1 MGSTCRLPHFAVP
14 AAARQAGAAS
24 IGIHRASSCSAGL
37 GAGERW
43 AGGRIE
49 FVDGDDEEAA
59 PPAAVT
65 PDAVE
70 PPPSGPALDASAATP
85 AAEVAAARPPLGAAA
100 AGAMRRR
107 ASAAAVDG
115 AAALAG
121 AKWKKLAGRALAE
134 VRERCGSWA
143 AVRCAFCFCALR
155 LLGCLV
161 VTVLVVARAQDQR
174 GLAPCDHGMD
184 LHRHS
189 LCWAGCALHSRKGC
203 CSCAAG
209 ANTGAAPEDAAA
221 AGGCCAV
228 CKGLCGCTC
237 QPQAADRGAPV
248 CGMVLGLPLG
258 LSTRQACMALLYR
271 AHASALRL
279 NLQAA
284 G

>member
-1 MGSTCRLPHFAVP
+1 MGSILTKNWCAALLYLSSVSINRLEAQVMGSTCRLPHFAVP

-155 LLGCLV
+155 LLGCFGSNGPGSS
-161 VTVLVVARAQDQR
+161 TCPR
-174 GLAPCDHGMD
+174 
-184 LHRHS
+184 
-189 LCWAGCALHSRKGC
+189 
-203 CSCAAG
+203 
-209 ANTGAAPEDAAA
+209 PE
-221 AGGCCAV
+221 GVGT
-228 CKGLCGCTC
+228 L
-237 QPQAADRGAPV
+237 
-248 CGMVLGLPLG
+248 
-258 LSTRQACMALLYR
+258 
-271 AHASALRL
+271 
-279 NLQAA
+279 
-284 G
+284 

>member
-1 MGSTCRLPHFAVP
+1 MTKNWCAALLYLSSVSINRLEAQVMGSTCRLPHFAVP

-143 AVRCAFCFCALR
+143 AVRCAFCSCAPR
-155 LLGCLV
+155 LLGCFGSDGPGSS
-161 VTVLVVARAQDQR
+161 T
-174 GLAPCDHGMD
+174 C
-184 LHRHS
+184 
-189 LCWAGCALHSRKGC
+189 SR
-203 CSCAAG
+203 
-209 ANTGAAPEDAAA
+209 PE
-221 AGGCCAV
+221 GVGT
-228 CKGLCGCTC
+228 L
-237 QPQAADRGAPV
+237 
-248 CGMVLGLPLG
+248 
-258 LSTRQACMALLYR
+258 
-271 AHASALRL
+271 
-279 NLQAA
+279 
-284 G
+284 